1 MRPYLWIRKRLVAG
15 LFALGDADSP
25 CALLPIEVGI
35 YIKPFHL
42 QHLFRCPRAAFERQ
56 VRQRPTERILFSEPQ
71 NVVVQLQSIKHA
83 QINGKFTP

>member
-42 QHLFRCPRAAFERQ
+42 LHLFRCPRAAFERQ